1 VFGFTHLHFLYV
13 APILLATDVA
23 VLVLASLLSRQ
34 QPPAQVDALM
44 FTAAAL
50 RADSAQLVGVPPW
63 RNYRVQAAA
72 LLLLTAL
79 VVIVFR

>member
-1 VFGFTHLHFLYV
+1 M
-13 APILLATDVA
+13 A
-23 VLVLASLLSRQ
+23 RQ
-34 QPPAQVDALM
+34 QASPQVEALM

-50 RADSAQLVGVPPW
+50 RADSAQLAGVPPW

-79 VVIVFR
+79 VVIAFA